1 MSRIN
6 GGELMRLL
14 LSLLG
19 ALGVLAGCTIL
30 PSGPGAIVGDLMVT
44 LSVNG
49 AAESARAS
57 QGNPVH
63 LRLYLINR
71 GRPRTLILS
80 QRPAYDFVVTTSK
93 GMEIWRWSY
102 NKTIEDLPKEIWAGS
117 LGIAFE
123 ANVEWDQRDLD
134 GNPVPVGTYW
144 VQGMLYTQSGIFKS
158 QKVELR
164 IRRATPLR
172 VELEIPSQVPVYG
185 RWRDYYYWKLGQPL
199 PLTLKLRNV
208 TDKPVELTLLKRP
221 AYDFVVTTDYG
232 RKEVWRFSA
241 DQAVFETSEEH
252 LLAPLEELQFM
263 AEWDQRDSEG
273 QLILP
278 GYYCIE
284 AFVNAIPEVE
294 NSARRCLSIGRGLPL
309 RISLEVPSSV
319 QAGESLPLIIK
330 VENPFTCPVTLV
342 NVSTDFTVETST
354 GELVWRESEAR
365 RFVIPIK
372 PPAWPY
378 ALTLEPGDSHSFETT
393 WDQLDLEGYTVK
405 PGVYWVRGFVLSSQG
420 IDAYEILQSDAKPLT
435 IKP

>member
-1 MSRIN
+1 
-6 GGELMRLL
+6 
-14 LSLLG
+14 
-19 ALGVLAGCTIL
+19 
-30 PSGPGAIVGDLMVT
+30 MVT

-221 AYDFVVTTDYG
+221 AYNFVVTTDYG

-252 LLAPLEELQFM
+252 RLAPLEEIQF
-263 AEWDQRDSEG
+263 
-273 QLILP
+273 
-278 GYYCIE
+278 
-284 AFVNAIPEVE
+284 
-294 NSARRCLSIGRGLPL
+294 
-309 RISLEVPSSV
+309 
-319 QAGESLPLIIK
+319 
-330 VENPFTCPVTLV
+330 
-342 NVSTDFTVETST
+342 
-354 GELVWRESEAR
+354 
-365 RFVIPIK
+365 
-372 PPAWPY
+372 
-378 ALTLEPGDSHSFETT
+378 TT
-393 WDQLDLEGYTVK
+393 
-405 PGVYWVRGFVLSSQG
+405 
-420 IDAYEILQSDAKPLT
+420 
-435 IKP
+435 